1 MENSKPIEK
10 MKQVRVNIG
19 NKSYLC
25 DYLETDS
32 DKKVGLMNIEN
43 LPPDRGALF
52 VWDEE
57 DTRQMWMKN
66 TLIPLD
72 MIAINDDDEV
82 IMVYP
87 ARPKDETLI
96 PFMSTKYIL
105 EVNQNSGIKIGD
117 DFEIDDSD
125 DLDKYVMKVIGSD
138 GGTQFLLQGGERIVS
153 RKETRVLIRKAKKAE
168 SVKNDEAAFNRICRS
183 LGKYMFKVLY
193 GQDHR
198 DAQYVQVPEKKD
210 TKDS

>member
-1 MENSKPIEK
+1 MEQKFI
-10 MKQVRVNIG
+10 NIG
-19 NKSYLC
+19 DKTYKCKIAKS
-25 DYLETDS
+25 EE
-32 DKKVGLMNIEN
+32 DKRQGLMYVEN
-43 LPPDRGALF
+43 LPPDEGMLF
-52 VWDEE
+52 VWDSE

-210 TKDS
+210 KKDS

>member
-1 MENSKPIEK
+1 MEQKF
-10 MKQVRVNIG
+10 VNIG
-19 NKSYLC
+19 DKTYKCKIAKS
-25 DYLETDS
+25 EE
-32 DKKVGLMNIEN
+32 DKRQGLMYVEN
-43 LPPDRGALF
+43 LPPDEGMLF
-52 VWDEE
+52 VWDSE

-168 SVKNDEAAFNRICRS
+168 LVKNDEAAFNRICRS

>member
-1 MENSKPIEK
+1 MEQKF
-10 MKQVRVNIG
+10 VNIG
-19 NKSYLC
+19 DKTYKCKIAKS
-25 DYLETDS
+25 EE
-32 DKKVGLMNIEN
+32 DKRQGLMHIDN
-43 LPPDRGALF
+43 LPPDEGMLF
-52 VWDEE
+52 VWDSE

-87 ARPKDETLI
+87 ASPKDETLI

-168 SVKNDEAAFNRICRS
+168 LVKNDEVAFNRICRS

-210 TKDS
+210 KKDS

>member
-1 MENSKPIEK
+1 MEQKF
-10 MKQVRVNIG
+10 VNIG
-19 NKSYLC
+19 DKTYKCKIAKS
-25 DYLETDS
+25 EE
-32 DKKVGLMNIEN
+32 DKRQGLMHIDN
-43 LPPDRGALF
+43 LPPDEGMLF
-52 VWDEE
+52 VWDSE

-105 EVNQNSGIKIGD
+105 EVNQNSGIKIGG

-168 SVKNDEAAFNRICRS
+168 LVKNDEAAFNRICRS

>member
-1 MENSKPIEK
+1 MEQKFI
-10 MKQVRVNIG
+10 NIG
-19 NKSYLC
+19 DKTYKCKIAKS
-25 DYLETDS
+25 EE
-32 DKKVGLMNIEN
+32 DKRQGLMYVEN
-43 LPPDRGALF
+43 LPPDEGMLF
-52 VWDEE
+52 VWDSE

-96 PFMSTKYIL
+96 PFMNTKYIL

-168 SVKNDEAAFNRICRS
+168 SVKNDEATFNRICRS

-210 TKDS
+210 KKDS

>member
-1 MENSKPIEK
+1 MEQKF
-10 MKQVRVNIG
+10 VNIG
-19 NKSYLC
+19 DKTYKCKIAKS
-25 DYLETDS
+25 EE
-32 DKKVGLMNIEN
+32 DKRQGLMYVEN
-43 LPPDRGALF
+43 LPPDEGILF
-52 VWDEE
+52 VWDSE

-66 TLIPLD
+66 TLMPLD
-72 MIAINDDDEV
+72 RIAINDDDEV

-168 SVKNDEAAFNRICRS
+168 SVKNDKAAFNRICKS

>member
-1 MENSKPIEK
+1 MEQKL
-10 MKQVRVNIG
+10 VNIG
-19 NKSYLC
+19 NRTYKCKIAKS
-25 DYLETDS
+25 EE
-32 DKKVGLMNIEN
+32 DKRQGLMNIEN
-43 LPPDRGALF
+43 LPPDEGMLF

-57 DTRQMWMKN
+57 DTRQMWMKD
-66 TLIPLD
+66 TLVPLD
-72 MIAINDDDEV
+72 MIAINDNDEV
-82 IMVYP
+82 ITVYP
-87 ARPKDETLI
+87 AQPKDETLI

-168 SVKNDEAAFNRICRS
+168 AVKNDEAAFDKVCKS

-210 TKDS
+210 EKDS

>member
-1 MENSKPIEK
+1 MEQKFI
-10 MKQVRVNIG
+10 NIG
-19 NKSYLC
+19 DKTYKCKIAKS
-25 DYLETDS
+25 EE
-32 DKKVGLMNIEN
+32 DKRQGLMYVEN
-43 LPPDRGALF
+43 LPPDEGMLF
-52 VWDEE
+52 VWDSE

-72 MIAINDDDEV
+72 IIAINDDDEV

-168 SVKNDEAAFNRICRS
+168 SVKNDEAAFNRICKS

-210 TKDS
+210 KKDS

>member
-1 MENSKPIEK
+1 MEQKFI
-10 MKQVRVNIG
+10 NIG
-19 NKSYLC
+19 DKTYKCKIAKS
-25 DYLETDS
+25 EE
-32 DKKVGLMNIEN
+32 DKRQGLMYVEN
-43 LPPDRGALF
+43 LPPDEGMLF
-52 VWDEE
+52 VWDSE

-168 SVKNDEAAFNRICRS
+168 LVKNDEAAFNRICKS

-210 TKDS
+210 KKDS

>member
-1 MENSKPIEK
+1 MEQKLINVGDKTYKCKIA
-10 MKQVRVNIG
+10 
-19 NKSYLC
+19 KS
-25 DYLETDS
+25 EE
-32 DKKVGLMNIEN
+32 DKKQGLMNVET
-43 LPPDRGALF
+43 LPIDEGMLF
-52 VWDEE
+52 VWNDE

-72 MIAINDDDEV
+72 MIAINADDEV

-87 ARPKDETLI
+87 AQPKDETLI
-96 PFMSTKYIL
+96 PFMGAKYIL
-105 EVNQNSGIKIGD
+105 EVNQNSGIKVGD

-153 RKETRVLIRKAKKAE
+153 RKETRVLIKKAKKAE
-168 SVKNDEAAFNRICRS
+168 SVKNNEDAFDRACKS

-198 DAQYVQVPEKKD
+198 EAQYVQVPEKAKD
-210 TKDS
+210 KDSEA

>member
-1 MENSKPIEK
+1 MEQKFI
-10 MKQVRVNIG
+10 NIG
-19 NKSYLC
+19 DKTYKCKIAKS
-25 DYLETDS
+25 EE
-32 DKKVGLMNIEN
+32 DKRQGLMYVEN
-43 LPPDRGALF
+43 LPPDEGILF
-52 VWDEE
+52 VWDSE

-105 EVNQNSGIKIGD
+105 EVNQDSGIKIGD
-117 DFEIDDSD
+117 DFEIDDSN

-168 SVKNDEAAFNRICRS
+168 SVKNDKAAFNRICKS

-210 TKDS
+210 KKDS

>member
-1 MENSKPIEK
+1 MEQKFI
-10 MKQVRVNIG
+10 NIG
-19 NKSYLC
+19 DKTYKCKIAKS
-25 DYLETDS
+25 EE
-32 DKKVGLMNIEN
+32 DKRQGLMYVEN
-43 LPPDRGALF
+43 LPPDEGMLF
-52 VWDEE
+52 VWDSE

-87 ARPKDETLI
+87 ASPKDETLI

-168 SVKNDEAAFNRICRS
+168 SVKNDEAAFNRICKS
-183 LGKYMFKVLY
+183 LGKYMCKVLY

-210 TKDS
+210 KKDS

>member
-1 MENSKPIEK
+1 MEQKFI
-10 MKQVRVNIG
+10 NIG
-19 NKSYLC
+19 DKTYKCKIAKS
-25 DYLETDS
+25 EE
-32 DKKVGLMNIEN
+32 DKRQGLMYVEN
-43 LPPDRGALF
+43 LPPDEGMLF
-52 VWDEE
+52 VWDSE

-168 SVKNDEAAFNRICRS
+168 SVKKDEAAFNRICKS

-210 TKDS
+210 KKDS

>member
-1 MENSKPIEK
+1 MEQKLI
-10 MKQVRVNIG
+10 NIG
-19 NKSYLC
+19 DKTYKCKIAKS
-25 DYLETDS
+25 EE
-32 DKKVGLMNIEN
+32 DKKQGLMNVET
-43 LPPDRGALF
+43 LPPDEGMLF
-52 VWDEE
+52 VWNDE

-72 MIAINDDDEV
+72 MVAINADDEV

-87 ARPKDETLI
+87 AQPKDETLI
-96 PFMSTKYIL
+96 PFMGAKYIL
-105 EVNQNSGIKIGD
+105 EVNQNSGIKVGD

-153 RKETRVLIRKAKKAE
+153 RKETRVLIKKAKKAE
-168 SVKNDEAAFNRICRS
+168 SVKNNEDAFDRACKS

-198 DAQYVQVPEKKD
+198 EAQYVQVPEKAQN
-210 TKDS
+210 KDSEA

>member
-1 MENSKPIEK
+1 MEQKF
-10 MKQVRVNIG
+10 VNIG
-19 NKSYLC
+19 DKTYKCKIAKS
-25 DYLETDS
+25 EE
-32 DKKVGLMNIEN
+32 DKRQGLMHIDN
-43 LPPDRGALF
+43 LPPDEGILF
-52 VWDEE
+52 VWDSE

-117 DFEIDDSD
+117 DFEIDNSD

-168 SVKNDEAAFNRICRS
+168 LVKNDEAAFNRICRS

>member
-1 MENSKPIEK
+1 MEQKFI
-10 MKQVRVNIG
+10 NIG
-19 NKSYLC
+19 DKTYKCKIAKS
-25 DYLETDS
+25 EE
-32 DKKVGLMNIEN
+32 DKRQGLMYVEN
-43 LPPDRGALF
+43 LPPDEGMLF
-52 VWDEE
+52 IWDSE

-168 SVKNDEAAFNRICRS
+168 SVKNDEAAFNRICKS

-210 TKDS
+210 KKDS

>member
-1 MENSKPIEK
+1 MEQKFI
-10 MKQVRVNIG
+10 NIG
-19 NKSYLC
+19 DKTYKCKIAKS
-25 DYLETDS
+25 EE
-32 DKKVGLMNIEN
+32 DKRQGLMYIEN
-43 LPPDRGALF
+43 LPPDEGMLF
-52 VWDEE
+52 VWDSE

-168 SVKNDEAAFNRICRS
+168 SVKNDEAAFNRICKS

-210 TKDS
+210 KKDS

>member
-1 MENSKPIEK
+1 MEQKFI
-10 MKQVRVNIG
+10 NIG
-19 NKSYLC
+19 DKTYKCKIAKS
-25 DYLETDS
+25 EE
-32 DKKVGLMNIEN
+32 DKRQGLMYVEN
-43 LPPDRGALF
+43 LPPDEGMLF
-52 VWDEE
+52 VWDSE

-96 PFMSTKYIL
+96 PFMNTKYIL

-168 SVKNDEAAFNRICRS
+168 SVKNEEAAFNRICRS

-210 TKDS
+210 KKDS

>member
-1 MENSKPIEK
+1 MEQKL
-10 MKQVRVNIG
+10 VNIG
-19 NKSYLC
+19 NKTYKCKIAKS
-25 DYLETDS
+25 EE
-32 DKKVGLMNIEN
+32 DKKQGLMDVEN
-43 LPPDRGALF
+43 LPPDEGALF
-52 VWDEE
+52 VWDDE

-96 PFMSTKYIL
+96 PFMGTKYIL
-105 EVNQNSGIKIGD
+105 EVNADSGIQVGD
-117 DFEIDDSD
+117 DFEIDESD

-153 RKETRVLIRKAKKAE
+153 RKETRVLIKKAKKAE
-168 SVKNDEAAFNRICRS
+168 LVKNDEAAFDKVCKS

-198 DAQYVQVPEKKD
+198 EAQYVQVPEKSNKKD
-210 TKDS
+210 

>member
-1 MENSKPIEK
+1 MEQKLINVGDKTYKCKIA
-10 MKQVRVNIG
+10 
-19 NKSYLC
+19 KS
-25 DYLETDS
+25 EE
-32 DKKVGLMNIEN
+32 DKKQGLMNVET
-43 LPPDRGALF
+43 LPIDEGMLF
-52 VWDEE
+52 VWNDE

-72 MIAINDDDEV
+72 MVAINADDEV

-87 ARPKDETLI
+87 AQPKDETLI
-96 PFMSTKYIL
+96 PFMGAKYIL
-105 EVNQNSGIKIGD
+105 EVNQNSGIKVGD

-153 RKETRVLIRKAKKAE
+153 RKETRVLIKKAKKAE
-168 SVKNDEAAFNRICRS
+168 SVKNNEDAFDRACKS

-198 DAQYVQVPEKKD
+198 EAQYVQVPEKAKD
-210 TKDS
+210 KDSEA

>member
-1 MENSKPIEK
+1 MEQKFI
-10 MKQVRVNIG
+10 NIG
-19 NKSYLC
+19 DKTYKCKIAKS
-25 DYLETDS
+25 EE
-32 DKKVGLMNIEN
+32 DKRQGLMYVEN
-43 LPPDRGALF
+43 LPPDEGILF
-52 VWDEE
+52 VWDSE

-168 SVKNDEAAFNRICRS
+168 LVKNDEAAFNRICKS

-210 TKDS
+210 KKDS

>member
-1 MENSKPIEK
+1 MEQKF
-10 MKQVRVNIG
+10 VNIG
-19 NKSYLC
+19 DKTYKCKIAKS
-25 DYLETDS
+25 EE
-32 DKKVGLMNIEN
+32 DKRQGLMYVEN
-43 LPPDRGALF
+43 LPPDEGILF
-52 VWDEE
+52 VWDSE

-168 SVKNDEAAFNRICRS
+168 LVKNDEAAFNRICRS

>member
-1 MENSKPIEK
+1 MEQKF
-10 MKQVRVNIG
+10 VNIG
-19 NKSYLC
+19 DKTYKCKIAKS
-25 DYLETDS
+25 EE
-32 DKKVGLMNIEN
+32 DKRQGLMYVEN
-43 LPPDRGALF
+43 LPPDEGMLF
-52 VWDEE
+52 VWDSE

-210 TKDS
+210 KKDS

>member
-1 MENSKPIEK
+1 MEQKLI
-10 MKQVRVNIG
+10 NIG
-19 NKSYLC
+19 NKTYKCKIAKS
-25 DYLETDS
+25 EE
-32 DKKVGLMNIEN
+32 DKRQGLMNIEN
-43 LPPDRGALF
+43 LPPDEGMLF

-57 DTRQMWMKN
+57 DTRQMWMKD

-72 MIAINDDDEV
+72 MIAINDNDEV
-82 IMVYP
+82 ITVYP
-87 ARPKDETLI
+87 AQPKDETLI
-96 PFMSTKYIL
+96 PFMGTKYIL

-168 SVKNDEAAFNRICRS
+168 AVKNDEAAFDKVCKS

-210 TKDS
+210 EKNS

>member
-1 MENSKPIEK
+1 MEQKF
-10 MKQVRVNIG
+10 VNIG
-19 NKSYLC
+19 DKTYKCKIAKS
-25 DYLETDS
+25 EE
-32 DKKVGLMNIEN
+32 DKRQGLMYVEN
-43 LPPDRGALF
+43 LPPDEGILF
-52 VWDEE
+52 VWDSE

-96 PFMSTKYIL
+96 PFMGTKYIL
-105 EVNQNSGIKIGD
+105 EVNQDSEIKIGD

-210 TKDS
+210 KKDS

>member
-1 MENSKPIEK
+1 MEQKF
-10 MKQVRVNIG
+10 VNIG
-19 NKSYLC
+19 DKTYKCKIAKS
-25 DYLETDS
+25 EE
-32 DKKVGLMNIEN
+32 DKRQGLMYVEN
-43 LPPDRGALF
+43 LPPDEGILF
-52 VWDEE
+52 VWDSE

-82 IMVYP
+82 IMIYP

>member
-1 MENSKPIEK
+1 MEQKF
-10 MKQVRVNIG
+10 VNIG
-19 NKSYLC
+19 DKTYKCKIAKS
-25 DYLETDS
+25 EE
-32 DKKVGLMNIEN
+32 DKRQGLMYVEN
-43 LPPDRGALF
+43 LPPDEGLLF
-52 VWDEE
+52 VWDSE

-168 SVKNDEAAFNRICRS
+168 LVKNDEAAFNRVCKS

-210 TKDS
+210 KKDS

>member
-1 MENSKPIEK
+1 MEQKFI
-10 MKQVRVNIG
+10 NIG
-19 NKSYLC
+19 DKTYKCKIAKS
-25 DYLETDS
+25 EE
-32 DKKVGLMNIEN
+32 DKRQGLMHIDN
-43 LPPDRGALF
+43 LPPDEGMLF
-52 VWDEE
+52 VWDSE

-168 SVKNDEAAFNRICRS
+168 SVKNDKAAFNRICKS

-210 TKDS
+210 KKDS

>member
-1 MENSKPIEK
+1 MEQKL
-10 MKQVRVNIG
+10 VNIG
-19 NKSYLC
+19 NKTYKCKIAKS
-25 DYLETDS
+25 EE
-32 DKKVGLMNIEN
+32 DKRQGLMNIEN
-43 LPPDRGALF
+43 LPPDEGMLF

-57 DTRQMWMKN
+57 DTRQMWMKD
-66 TLIPLD
+66 TLVPLD
-72 MIAINDDDEV
+72 MIAINDNDEV
-82 IMVYP
+82 ITVYP
-87 ARPKDETLI
+87 AQPKDETLI

-168 SVKNDEAAFNRICRS
+168 AVKNDEAAFDKVCKS

-210 TKDS
+210 EKNS

>member
-1 MENSKPIEK
+1 
-10 MKQVRVNIG
+10 MKQAIINIG
-19 NKSYLC
+19 NKTYKCKLAES
-25 DYLETDS
+25 EE
-32 DKKVGLMNIEN
+32 DKKQGLMNIEN
-43 LPPDRGALF
+43 LPVDEGMLF
-52 VWDEE
+52 VWNEE

-72 MIAINDDDEV
+72 MIAINDDEEV

-96 PFMSTKYIL
+96 PFMGTKYIL
-105 EVNQNSGIKIGD
+105 EVNTNSGIKVGD
-117 DFEIDDSD
+117 DFEIDESD
-125 DLDKYVMKVIGSD
+125 DLNKYVMKVIGSD

-153 RKETRVLIRKAKKAE
+153 RKETRVLIKKAKKAE
-168 SVKNDEAAFNRICRS
+168 SLKNDEDAFNKACKS

-198 DAQYVQVPEKKD
+198 DAQYVQVPEKSEK
-210 TKDS
+210 KNS

>member
-32 DKKVGLMNIEN
+32 DKKVGLMNVEN

-57 DTRQMWMKN
+57 DTRQMWMKD
-66 TLIPLD
+66 TLVPLD
-72 MIAINDDDEV
+72 MIAINDNDEV
-82 IMVYP
+82 ITVYP
-87 ARPKDETLI
+87 AQPKDETLI

-168 SVKNDEAAFNRICRS
+168 AVKNDEAAFDKVCKS

-210 TKDS
+210 EKNS